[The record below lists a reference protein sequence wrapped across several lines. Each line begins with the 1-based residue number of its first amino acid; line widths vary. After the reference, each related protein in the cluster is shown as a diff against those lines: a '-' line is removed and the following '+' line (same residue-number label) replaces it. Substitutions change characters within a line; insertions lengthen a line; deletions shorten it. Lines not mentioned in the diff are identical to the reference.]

1 MAVYTPVSL
10 YQGLLSNVDAEI
22 ISDVAN
28 KTILKEIILCN
39 TTGNIVTVDLKKLLS
54 GETVP
59 AGKNIMFGG
68 SGMTL
73 QAYETKQLTLS
84 IVLET
89 GDSLWAG
96 SNADASVACQ
106 VSGVSVTA

>member
-10 YQGLLSNVDAEI
+10 YQGVLVDSDTEI
-22 ISDVAN
+22 ITDVAN
-28 KTILKEIILCN
+28 KTIIKEIILCN
-39 TTGNIVTVDLKKLLS
+39 TTGNIVNVDLKKLLS

-59 AGKNIMFGG
+59 AAKNILFNSNGL
-68 SGMTL
+68 TL
-73 QAYETKQLTLS
+73 QAFETKQLTLS

-89 GDSLWAG
+89 GDSLWAK
-96 SNADASVACQ
+96 SNAASSVACQ